1 MRNLAKETNNT
12 LRDSVYS
19 ALKAMI
25 VTGQIPP
32 GARVTESDIAAKLN
46 VSRTPVREAF
56 NRLERD
62 GLVTGRPRQG
72 YAVTEFDINMFR
84 EAFDIRE
91 LLDGHATELA
101 AAAATEKDKARL
113 RAMLA
118 ECERLAAIADR
129 TTREKFQELE
139 VGIDLHRVIAE
150 ISGNAMLHGMLCG
163 ILDRCQHYVWTELLW
178 LDEWKIARDEH
189 AEIVEAICAG
199 DAKRAGA
206 LARDYAQLGG
216 RTLIAGKPYAPVYDV
231 AMKEVAE
238 ILGRPGERRQVLAIG
253 DGMLTD
259 IKGAAD
265 NGFDVLYVSGG
276 IHARDYGDASQPDP
290 ARLAAFLDRHGYHP
304 VAVIPR
310 LR

>member
-1 MRNLAKETNNT
+1 MLSTPAGAIKLMRVGAGTRRQATASPGRGKLRRLRLQLCVFRLENRRTGIGILAKETKNT

-19 ALKAMI
+19 SLKAMI

-32 GARVTESDIAAKLN
+32 GSRVTESDIAAKLN

-72 YAVTEFDINMFR
+72 YVVTEFDINMFR
-84 EAFDIRE
+84 EAFEIRE

-101 AAAATEKDKARL
+101 AAAATEQDKARL

-118 ECERLAAIADR
+118 ECERLAAIPDR

-150 ISGNAMLHGMLCG
+150 ISGNVMLHGMLCG
-163 ILDRCQHYVWTELLW
+163 ILDKCQHYVWTELLW

-199 DAKRAGA
+199 DASRAGT
-206 LARDYAQLGG
+206 LARAHVRGSRDNVLRLLQAKSDY
-216 RTLIAGKPYAPVYDV
+216 RNF
-231 AMKEVAE
+231 
-238 ILGRPGERRQVLAIG
+238 LA
-253 DGMLTD
+253 
-259 IKGAAD
+259 K
-265 NGFDVLYVSGG
+265 
-276 IHARDYGDASQPDP
+276 AS
-290 ARLAAFLDRHGYHP
+290 
-304 VAVIPR
+304 
-310 LR
+310 